1 MQEIQNVLDTYSE
14 AWLAGDADLWL
25 SIWDEDEV
33 QLFPGIKARGIQV
46 LREVIP
52 ARFEAV
58 TAKSFELE
66 TADITVSEGYAI
78 AHGSFLLERVVNG
91 ESETFDGKFLTVLKR
106 QADGS
111 WKILRDCVN
120 SNDQ

>member
-25 SIWDEDEV
+25 SIWDEDGV
-33 QLFPGIKARGIQV
+33 QLFPGIEARGMQV

-58 TAKSFELE
+58 TVKSFELE

-111 WKILRDCVN
+111 WKIFRDCVN
-120 SNDQ
+120 SNDH